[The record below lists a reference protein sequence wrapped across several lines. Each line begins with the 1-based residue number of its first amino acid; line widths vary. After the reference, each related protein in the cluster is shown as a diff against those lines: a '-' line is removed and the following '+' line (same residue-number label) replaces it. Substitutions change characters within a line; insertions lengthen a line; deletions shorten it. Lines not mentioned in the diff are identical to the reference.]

1 MTDSDRVDQMMQLY
15 AEGSTLRQIA
25 EKYGIS
31 HERVRQ
37 LFEARDPA
45 FTAKVAAKREQAKVR
60 ERAAKEQ
67 EREKERSRPKGTC
80 RICGEPIY
88 RPRAKYT
95 CSPEHQQIWN
105 KIKLHIDPSIRHD
118 HIVAEARVI
127 MANEDK
133 YTKSQVNWAKRVLAG
148 DSSTFKPHSFVKDS
162 EAYNTFVS
170 WKKQYGGRVK
180 IPDLS
185 D

>member
-1 MTDSDRVDQMMQLY
+1 LSDTDRVDQMMQLY
-15 AEGSTLRQIA
+15 VEGQTLRQIA

-37 LFEARDPA
+37 LFEHRDST
-45 FTAKVAAKREQAKVR
+45 FTAKVATNREQAKVR

-67 EREKERSRPKGTC
+67 EREQERLRPKGIC
-80 RICGEPIY
+80 RICGDPIY

-95 CSPEHQQIWN
+95 CCPEHQQIWN
-105 KIKLHIDPSIRHD
+105 KIKLHIDPSIRKD
-118 HIVAEARVI
+118 HIIAEAKVI
-127 MANEDK
+127 MASTDK
-133 YTKSQVNWAKRVLAG
+133 YTKSQVNWAKRVIDG
-148 DSSTFKPHSFVKDS
+148 DASVFKPHKFVKDS
-162 EAYNTFVS
+162 EAHAAFLI
-170 WKKQYGGRVK
+170 WKKHFGSKVK